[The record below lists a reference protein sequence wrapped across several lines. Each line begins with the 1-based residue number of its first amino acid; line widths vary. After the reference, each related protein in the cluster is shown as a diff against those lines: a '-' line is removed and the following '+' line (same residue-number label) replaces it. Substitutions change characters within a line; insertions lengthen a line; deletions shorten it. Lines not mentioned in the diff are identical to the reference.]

1 MSAVMLIVG
10 MCEKLPTIPQNC
22 DVIGVDYGAYVCF
35 RHNQNMVAA
44 IGDFDSVDPSFYE
57 TLQSTSCRL
66 ISLPQVKNETDTEV
80 AVAYAM
86 EQGYTDIIVYG
97 AFGGRIDHEMANLYL
112 LMNRRLPITLMN
124 ESNRIRILQPG
135 IYTIKKEYE
144 FLSFFALEDSCL
156 SERGVRFPIE
166 QRNIT
171 VKDIYTVSNEILHES
186 AEIEVH
192 TGCVMMIESNEKKSS
207 V

>member
-1 MSAVMLIVG
+1 MLIIG
-10 MCEKLPTIPQNC
+10 MCEQLPTIPKNC
-22 DVIGVDYGAYVCF
+22 DVIGVDRGAYVCF

-44 IGDFDSVDPSFYE
+44 IGDFDSVEPSFYE

-66 ISLPQVKNETDTEV
+66 ISLPKVKNETDTEV
-80 AVAYAM
+80 AIAYAM
-86 EQGYTDIIVYG
+86 EQGYTEIIVYG
-97 AFGGRIDHEMANLYL
+97 VFGGRIDHEMANVYL
-112 LMNRRLPITLMN
+112 LMHRRLPITLMN
-124 ESNRIRILQPG
+124 ASNRMRILYPG
-135 IYTIKKEYE
+135 LYKIHKEYE

-171 VKDIYTVSNEILHES
+171 VKDIYTVSNEILQES

-192 TGCVMMIESNEKKSS
+192 SGCVMMIESNEKKSS